1 MRVQSRWDK
10 SARIYPRSAGA
21 ENSGPAKDGKPLT
34 GQGRVHK
41 WFTEFSSTEAV
52 CPLLKLMVTSQD
64 TVKET
69 CIFSMLLLN
78 RLRAIALKAVVFRQN
93 MHWKKISP
101 LPFCSWKILKNP
113 YPGWCAAQDSCS
125 AWCRARRAD
134 PAMSFDNS
142 KSLCI
147 LLMVSHASWAL
158 VWHSIP
164 GQPQLQ
170 MLTSS
175 SGSSQSISCAFFPFP
190 MHLRF
195 SESSSHLRCYTL
207 IQITPSQSPSTT
219 AFTRN
224 SAKVHNGWGILN
236 PFQGRFNSSSQE
248 DSDSCCSLSPALTP
262 TQLPLLPEHQP
273 TLTYPLQ
280 PTGHH
285 MSHSPCIWGLG
296 LAGVLAQP
304 SRRPFMH
311 KDQQISKAG

>member
-1 MRVQSRWDK
+1 MQPKTAALHDVEQ
-10 SARIYPRSAGA
+10 G
-21 ENSGPAKDGKPLT
+21 ELT
-34 GQGRVHK
+34 Q
-41 WFTEFSSTEAV
+41 
-52 CPLLKLMVTSQD
+52 Q
-64 TVKET
+64 
-69 CIFSMLLLN
+69 
-78 RLRAIALKAVVFRQN
+78 
-93 MHWKKISP
+93 
-101 LPFCSWKILKNP
+101 
-113 YPGWCAAQDSCS
+113 
-125 AWCRARRAD
+125 
-134 PAMSFDNS
+134 
-142 KSLCI
+142 
-147 LLMVSHASWAL
+147 WAL
-158 VWHSIP
+158 ITPNLCVFCLWCPMPAGHWCGIAFQVNPSSKCS
-164 GQPQLQ
+164 PQALVHHKASPV
-170 MLTSS
+170 LFS
-175 SGSSQSISCAFFPFP
+175 PFQCIWD
-190 MHLRF
+190 F

-262 TQLPLLPEHQP
+262 TQLPLLLEHQP